1 MASLRTVRGVLRP
14 PLPWCASSTPPVVCF
29 VHPSRGVLRPPSPW
43 CASSTPPVVCFVH
56 PYLGCAS
63 STQTSSCASMPRN
76 PKVLKPLNQSLFILT
91 SIVPLLQ
98 QRGLSK
104 ASCRRQRIM
113 ARAQRFLD
121 PPQMLRPG
129 DACHRCPL
137 MGQAQEP
144 FSNVAIFLVA
154 CFGCC
159 ER

>member
-1 MASLRTVRGVLRP
+1 VLRP
-14 PLPWCASSTPPVVCF
+14 PPP
-29 VHPSRGVLRPPSPW
+29 R
-43 CASSTPPVVCFVH
+43 
-56 PYLGCAS
+56 CAS
-63 STQTSSCASMPRN
+63 STQTSWCASSTQTSWCASSTQPSSCAYRHKI
-76 PKVLKPLNQSLFILT
+76 PKLPNHSTNSYFIFTSL
-91 SIVPLLQ
+91 VPILQ
-98 QRGLSK
+98 QRCLSK

-137 MGQAQEP
+137 MGQVQEP
-144 FSNVAIFLVA
+144 FSNVASFLVA